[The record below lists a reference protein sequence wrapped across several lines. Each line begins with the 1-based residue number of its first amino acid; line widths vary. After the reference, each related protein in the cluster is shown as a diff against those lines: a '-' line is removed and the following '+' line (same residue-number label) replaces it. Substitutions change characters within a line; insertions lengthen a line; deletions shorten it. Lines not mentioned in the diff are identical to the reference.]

1 MWIGS
6 LPLENC
12 IPGNAPW
19 LDSVD
24 AIVVGCLSLCGL
36 GRAFRGNS
44 LLVSPAIATGADLS
58 GVAGTGASAGVT
70 VSAAATGTAGA
81 GDAAGTHREAAAV
94 VSGAGAATTAGTAAV
109 ATGAGESGAAGTDRE
124 AAAVVSGAGAG
135 TSAGAAAVATATG
148 GGGATTTAG
157 ATGEAIPAGAPDSI
171 VTGGRLLATGAGDD
185 SADGIG
191 SEFLLGST
199 RTPDAWG
206 ASAPGEA
213 IIAGGPDSIG
223 IAGAPLATGAGDG
236 CADGIGSELVVGST
250 RTSAGWEASGAGEGA
265 ASGAMGGSEAGGA
278 VAVTGA
284 VSTGMDGA
292 GCVVAPGG
300 AV

>member
-19 LDSVD
+19 LGSVD
-24 AIVVGCLSLCGL
+24 VIVVGCLSLCGL
-36 GRAFRGNS
+36 GRSFRGDS

-81 GDAAGTHREAAAV
+81 GDAGAAGTHREAAAV
-94 VSGAGAATTAGTAAV
+94 VSGAGAATTAG
-109 ATGAGESGAAGTDRE
+109 
-124 AAAVVSGAGAG
+124 
-135 TSAGAAAVATATG
+135 AAAVATAAG

-171 VTGGRLLATGAGDD
+171 VTGGRLLATGGGDD

-199 RTPDAWG
+199 RTPDA
-206 ASAPGEA
+206 
-213 IIAGGPDSIG
+213 
-223 IAGAPLATGAGDG
+223 
-236 CADGIGSELVVGST
+236 
-250 RTSAGWEASGAGEGA
+250 
-265 ASGAMGGSEAGGA
+265 
-278 VAVTGA
+278 
-284 VSTGMDGA
+284 
-292 GCVVAPGG
+292 
-300 AV
+300 